1 MTEETILD
9 KAKGGGDWDEPLI
22 YYSYE
27 LLAGSYS
34 TDPIT
39 FRPASNNV
47 PVLFK
52 VPGAC
57 KYLKVDCV
65 GATGG
70 GNSGGAG
77 GRVQCILDV
86 RENKR
91 LYIFAG
97 KYHGTSYDSRVYDAS
112 HISTSYSYNEG
123 NTSALNQ
130 RLVVAGAGGNR
141 YQGYGAGAGGGLT
154 GGTAAGDI
162 IHPGYGGT
170 QTAGG
175 APSHN
180 IRGSI
185 RGTPNFGNAGVF
197 GYGGSGP
204 YPGGAGWYGGGS
216 GGTCYVS
223 KAGTQWAGAGG
234 GSSYTKSGLC
244 KEVVH
249 TQGYN
254 KNGNGWVTIQC
265 LRGGVTILN
274 IEGPGSCTIN
284 HEDNSISGFSTDNCP
299 RLRLNNISTY
309 MEYFEIQFKI
319 KTGSSWTSS
328 GRIIN
333 ITGEGNQ
340 FGDESREG
348 PYIEANSN
356 RIALVY
362 PEKGSSH
369 TKEIEAITSPKLNTI
384 YWIKWIYDKTSNDIN
399 AYYSLDGKTWIFNKV
414 ISFTSYSWMMD
425 ETFDIG
431 CRSLTKKEQEVFK
444 GTIYLS
450 ESYIY
455 AICKYKGTIS
465 WKGIVKS

>member
-1 MTEETILD
+1 MTEEEILD

-39 FRPASNNV
+39 FRSAGNNV

-57 KYLKVDCV
+57 KYLRVDCV

-86 RENKR
+86 RKNKR

-185 RGTPNFGNAGVF
+185 QGTPNFGNAGVF

-254 KNGNGWVTIQC
+254 SNGNGWVTIQC
-265 LRGGVTILN
+265 LRGGN
-274 IEGPGSCTIN
+274 
-284 HEDNSISGFSTDNCP
+284 
-299 RLRLNNISTY
+299 
-309 MEYFEIQFKI
+309 
-319 KTGSSWTSS
+319 
-328 GRIIN
+328 
-333 ITGEGNQ
+333 
-340 FGDESREG
+340 
-348 PYIEANSN
+348 
-356 RIALVY
+356 
-362 PEKGSSH
+362 
-369 TKEIEAITSPKLNTI
+369 
-384 YWIKWIYDKTSNDIN
+384 
-399 AYYSLDGKTWIFNKV
+399 YS
-414 ISFTSYSWMMD
+414 
-425 ETFDIG
+425 
-431 CRSLTKKEQEVFK
+431 
-444 GTIYLS
+444 
-450 ESYIY
+450 
-455 AICKYKGTIS
+455 
-465 WKGIVKS
+465 

>member
-97 KYHGTSYDSRVYDAS
+97 KSHGTSYDSRVYDAS

-265 LRGGVTILN
+265 LRGGVTIPN
-274 IEGPGSCTIN
+274 FEVVGSPTIDEN
-284 HEDNSISGFSTDNCP
+284 YNVSGFSKDNYLKFSLNGP
-299 RLRLNNISTY
+299 VSTPTNNFEVQVKFTTTANVVSGLGYIINAYDTLDNERAMNIYITKKEVRTSIGKPAPSSWFRTVIALNNP
-309 MEYFEIQFKI
+309 Q
-319 KTGSSWTSS
+319 
-328 GRIIN
+328 
-333 ITGEGNQ
+333 
-340 FGDESREG
+340 
-348 PYIEANSN
+348 P
-356 RIALVY
+356 
-362 PEKGSSH
+362 
-369 TKEIEAITSPKLNTI
+369 NTT
-384 YWIKWIYDKTSNDIN
+384 YWIKYIFDGLRIKAYNSLNGKDWNLNFDDAISDIN
-399 AYYSLDGKTWIFNKV
+399 SPPILNAPHYYVGIENPTASTGYYREFDGSIDLSECYIKINGKT
-414 ISFTSYSWMMD
+414 
-425 ETFDIG
+425 
-431 CRSLTKKEQEVFK
+431 L
-444 GTIYLS
+444 
-450 ESYIY
+450 
-455 AICKYKGTIS
+455 

>member
-97 KYHGTSYDSRVYDAS
+97 KSHGTSYDSRVYDAS

-265 LRGGVTILN
+265 LRGGVTIPN
-274 IEGPGSCTIN
+274 FEVVGSPTIDEN
-284 HEDNSISGFSTDNCP
+284 YNVSGFS
-299 RLRLNNISTY
+299 LNDYVKIGLNKSVTTKNL
-309 MEYFEIQFKI
+309 EIQLKITTPKTWTISGYEDFIAYAGDNYKKGLIDINIYSANNPYVSAGFHTDTDTFSIKVLKVIELNKTYWFKI
-319 KTGSSWTSS
+319 T
-328 GRIIN
+328 
-333 ITGEGNQ
+333 
-340 FGDESREG
+340 
-348 PYIEANSN
+348 
-356 RIALVY
+356 
-362 PEKGSSH
+362 
-369 TKEIEAITSPKLNTI
+369 
-384 YWIKWIYDKTSNDIN
+384 YDGKIFRGYN
-399 AYYSLDGKTWIFNKV
+399 SLDGKIWNLYEEKIYSENEEKD
-414 ISFTSYSWMMD
+414 ISIEKQTYYVGLWNPD
-425 ETFDIG
+425 RGTD
-431 CRSLTKKEQEVFK
+431 RSVFP
-444 GTIYLS
+444 GTIHLS
-450 ESYIY
+450 ESYIK
-455 AICKYKGTIS
+455 ANGEILWASTTKT
-465 WKGIVKS
+465 

>member
-1 MTEETILD
+1 M
-9 KAKGGGDWDEPLI
+9 G
-22 YYSYE
+22 
-27 LLAGSYS
+27 
-34 TDPIT
+34 
-39 FRPASNNV
+39 
-47 PVLFK
+47 
-52 VPGAC
+52 
-57 KYLKVDCV
+57 
-65 GATGG
+65 
-70 GNSGGAG
+70 
-77 GRVQCILDV
+77 
-86 RENKR
+86 
-91 LYIFAG
+91 
-97 KYHGTSYDSRVYDAS
+97 YD
-112 HISTSYSYNEG
+112 TMFE
-123 NTSALNQ
+123 
-130 RLVVAGAGGNR
+130 
-141 YQGYGAGAGGGLT
+141 
-154 GGTAAGDI
+154 
-162 IHPGYGGT
+162 
-170 QTAGG
+170 
-175 APSHN
+175 
-180 IRGSI
+180 
-185 RGTPNFGNAGVF
+185 
-197 GYGGSGP
+197 
-204 YPGGAGWYGGGS
+204 
-216 GGTCYVS
+216 
-223 KAGTQWAGAGG
+223 
-234 GSSYTKSGLC
+234 
-244 KEVVH
+244 
-249 TQGYN
+249 
-254 KNGNGWVTIQC
+254 
-265 LRGGVTILN
+265 GGVTILN

-369 TKEIEAITSPKLNTI
+369 TKKIEAITSPKLNTI
-384 YWIKWIYDKTSNDIN
+384 YWIKWIYDKTSNNIN

-414 ISFTSYSWMMD
+414 ISFTSYPWMMD